1 MEVNKFSDKNE
12 FIRKFINLISDK
24 KNIIIFHHINPDG
37 DCLGSQFGLKL
48 WLKKL
53 FPDKNIF
60 TTGDNETLFN
70 FLKWDF
76 DKFDFDDDNLLK
88 NSLAIVVDANYQNRI
103 KNLEILEKI
112 SVKVRIDHHP
122 EDDDLDYQ
130 IRWVDSNYCA
140 AAEQIADLIFTYDQ
154 NSIDK
159 EIASYLYLGIYT
171 DSGRFF
177 YDKTSARTH
186 AITSWLMKTK
196 FDFNQIHQQL
206 AKRTLKDLTLQKEVF
221 NNFKV
226 QDNVIYYFMTLDK
239 RKALDLN
246 LNEANR
252 VDLLA
257 NIDQYNIWI
266 FFIENEDH
274 TIRVRLRSNCKNVNQ
289 LAKLYGGGGH
299 IFASGAIIENELR
312 IKEVVDQATKL

>member
-1 MEVNKFSDKNE
+1 MEINKFSDKNE
-12 FIRKFINLISDK
+12 FIQRFINLISDK

-60 TTGDNETLFN
+60 ATGDNETLFN

-186 AITSWLMKTK
+186 AITSWLMKTR

-206 AKRTLKDLTLQKEVF
+206 AKRTLKDLALQKEVF

-299 IFASGAIIENELR
+299 IFASGAIIENKLK

>member
-1 MEVNKFSDKNE
+1 MEINKFSDKNE
-12 FIRKFINLISDK
+12 FIQKFINLISDK

-60 TTGDNETLFN
+60 ATGDNETLFN

-76 DKFDFDDDNLLK
+76 DKFDFDDDDLLK

-177 YDKTSARTH
+177 YDKTSVRTH

-206 AKRTLKDLTLQKEVF
+206 AKRTLKDLALQKEVF

-299 IFASGAIIENELR
+299 IFASGAIIKNELK

>member
-1 MEVNKFSDKNE
+1 MEINKFSDKNE
-12 FIRKFINLISDK
+12 FIQRFINLISDK

-60 TTGDNETLFN
+60 ATGDNETLFN

-206 AKRTLKDLTLQKEVF
+206 AKRTLKDLVLQKEVF

-299 IFASGAIIENELR
+299 IFASGAIIENELK

>member
-1 MEVNKFSDKNE
+1 MEINKFSDKNE
-12 FIRKFINLISDK
+12 FIQRFINLISDK

-60 TTGDNETLFN
+60 ATGDNETLFN

-140 AAEQIADLIFTYDQ
+140 AAEQIADLIFTYDK

-206 AKRTLKDLTLQKEVF
+206 AKRTLKDLALQKEVF

-299 IFASGAIIENELR
+299 ILASGAIIENELK